1 MEIFLGCVC
10 LDGRYQTCRVF
21 ASVATLP
28 FSPLKKKKKSLGEF
42 SWIYVCMYVC
52 ISILVGGKA
61 CCMQLIPIRPLPVFM
76 LLRAN
81 PLVFMLLRT

>member
-28 FSPLKKKKKSLGEF
+28 FSPLKKKKKKPRRIFLD
-42 SWIYVCMYVC
+42 ICMYVC